1 MPAGAVAGPGLPTL
15 SYNWSGYAVTS
26 SQPFNYVHSQ
36 FVQPTVS
43 CTGAHNRWTANWVG
57 FDGFNNGTVEQDGT
71 FAHCGGPKAA
81 TPIYEAWY
89 EMYPNPSVFV
99 FPVHAGDVMD
109 TTASY
114 AGGKFTLTVSDLSS
128 GRTSSNVA
136 VCGVCTRSS
145 AEWIVERPALCN
157 SAFCYITALAD
168 FRTTTMTGDVAGV
181 AGGTAKPVSAF
192 TNYAI
197 FMVQPLSKGFI
208 SLDNV
213 GPFPPGL
220 GRVYHHLVP
229 GRRNRAPVLTLGR
242 GAQRPSQSV
251 DEPVP
256 GSRLS
261 SVSQTRHRGGPM
273 GSTTGA
279 SVQSGTIEELA
290 RTVSQ
295 EEQLATIR
303 SVGTSFDSIF
313 SWDYEKGK
321 RQALNKLYE
330 KAKTSQ
336 WNAETDI
343 DWSVTGQIDAA
354 RDPANP
360 LNTMAATDEG
370 PFGRL
375 NAEERAR
382 LGHASMAWTL
392 SQFMHGEQGAL
403 LCTAKIVD
411 SVPWMD
417 AKYYAATQVM
427 DEARHVEV
435 YAKYLREKLEWE
447 FPVNVHLRELLDDV
461 LPILAGTSPIWACR
475 SWSRGWPWPHSA
487 FNTSSAPTRCS
498 NRSPAT
504 SCPTKPA
511 TWPSGYFRSRRPTS
525 SSVGRRY
532 ESARSSATRRR
543 CGCGTG
549 S

>member
-1 MPAGAVAGPGLPTL
+1 MKRSWVAALALVGAGWAWGGPAGAAAISSAPTAGGPMLHAAGAVAGPGLPTL

-36 FVQPTVS
+36 FVQPAVS

-181 AGGTAKPVSAF
+181 VGGTAKPVSAF

-213 GPFPPGL
+213 GPFRPALDAFTTTWYRAG
-220 GRVYHHLVP
+220 GIVP
-229 GRRNRAPVLTLGR
+229 L
-242 GAQRPSQSV
+242 
-251 DEPVP
+251 
-256 GSRLS
+256 
-261 SVSQTRHRGGPM
+261 
-273 GSTTGA
+273 
-279 SVQSGTIEELA
+279 
-290 RTVSQ
+290 
-295 EEQLATIR
+295 
-303 SVGTSFDSIF
+303 F
-313 SWDYEKGK
+313 
-321 RQALNKLYE
+321 
-330 KAKTSQ
+330 
-336 WNAETDI
+336 
-343 DWSVTGQIDAA
+343 
-354 RDPANP
+354 
-360 LNTMAATDEG
+360 
-370 PFGRL
+370 
-375 NAEERAR
+375 
-382 LGHASMAWTL
+382 
-392 SQFMHGEQGAL
+392 
-403 LCTAKIVD
+403 
-411 SVPWMD
+411 
-417 AKYYAATQVM
+417 
-427 DEARHVEV
+427 
-435 YAKYLREKLEWE
+435 
-447 FPVNVHLRELLDDV
+447 
-461 LPILAGTSPIWACR
+461 
-475 SWSRGWPWPHSA
+475 
-487 FNTSSAPTRCS
+487 
-498 NRSPAT
+498 
-504 SCPTKPA
+504 
-511 TWPSGYFRSRRPTS
+511 
-525 SSVGRRY
+525 
-532 ESARSSATRRR
+532 
-543 CGCGTG
+543 
-549 S
+549 